1 MNLMD
6 IKQAIA
12 IGEKGVLSIV
22 GAGGKTSFMYSL
34 AHELASAGK
43 KVLTTTTT
51 KIFIPT
57 HEESSVT
64 IVEKSAEKILE
75 KVRPLIGNVNHLT
88 LGTEH
93 LPSSDKLVGV
103 PPGVLNIILE
113 ENLFDYI
120 LIEADGAARRSLKAC
135 SIHEPVVPEC
145 TDCIISLAGLD
156 GIGKPLEEKWVFRSN
171 LFSNV
176 TNLPLNEKITATSVA
191 EILIH
196 DMLSI
201 TSAKKDV
208 LKIVFL
214 NKADNRELREAG
226 NKVAAVLEEK
236 GQGIFHRLI
245 IGELKEVPVIH
256 QCRVLN

>member
-1 MNLMD
+1 MD

-34 AHELASAGK
+34 AHELASGGK

-51 KIFIPT
+51 KIFMPT

-64 IVEKSAEKILE
+64 IVEKSAERILE
-75 KVRPLIGNVNHLT
+75 KVRPLIENINHLT

-120 LIEADGAARRSLKAC
+120 VIEADGAARRSLKAC

-145 TDCIISLAGLD
+145 TDCIVSLAGLD

-176 TNLPLNEKITATSVA
+176 TNLPLNEKITATS
-191 EILIH
+191 
-196 DMLSI
+196 
-201 TSAKKDV
+201 AKKDV

-214 NKADNRELREAG
+214 NKADNRELREVG

>member
-1 MNLMD
+1 M
-6 IKQAIA
+6 
-12 IGEKGVLSIV
+12 
-22 GAGGKTSFMYSL
+22 
-34 AHELASAGK
+34 
-43 KVLTTTTT
+43 
-51 KIFIPT
+51 
-57 HEESSVT
+57 
-64 IVEKSAEKILE
+64 
-75 KVRPLIGNVNHLT
+75 
-88 LGTEH
+88 
-93 LPSSDKLVGV
+93 
-103 PPGVLNIILE
+103 NIILE

-120 LIEADGAARRSLKAC
+120 VIEADGAARRSLKAC